1 MASQVRVDQ
10 ITNLNG
16 DGAPELVY
24 GATVPS
30 GGTFTA
36 GGDLNLTGVTT
47 VGFLTTQNVT
57 VGVITAASFVGD
69 GSGLTGLPVLGEAK
83 AIAFAYLQG

>member
-16 DGAPELVY
+16 DGAPELLH

-30 GGTFTA
+30 GGTFTSS
-36 GGDLNLTGVTT
+36 GDLSLTGVAT

-69 GSGLTGLPVLGEAK
+69 GSGLTGLQVLGEAK
-83 AIAFAYLQG
+83 AIAFAYIQG

>member
-16 DGAPELVY
+16 DGATELVY
-24 GATVPS
+24 GATIPS
-30 GGTFTA
+30 GQPFNV
-36 GGDLNLTGVTT
+36 GGDLNITGVTT
-47 VGFLTTQNVT
+47 VGFLTAQNAT
-57 VGVITAASFVGD
+57 VGVITANKFVGD
-69 GSGLTGLPVLGEAK
+69 GSGLTGLQVLGEAK